1 MDLRSI
7 VACLLALLIPLCIG
21 CPTGDG
27 DDDDSTPVGDDDDSA
42 AGDDDTGDDDTFD
55 PNDQDGDGSSVL
67 DDPPDCDDN
76 DPFVYPDA
84 WELWDYNDNDCD
96 NDIDEEMPL
105 HRQCMLQGDSYDGLS
120 ITLGAPGDIT
130 GDGLADLLIGTDI
143 RGVLL
148 FEGSETRCEYGDA
161 TTSLP
166 AWTDPGAGK
175 GGFGTVLLTGD
186 INNDGVQEIF
196 IGAPLEDVGEAGAGA
211 VYMYDT
217 ADGDLYDI
225 DATFTG
231 LDAGENFGLTV
242 AAGGD
247 INADGVGDLLIAGR
261 MLPDTWQIHLF
272 FGSLGGFSGTL
283 TSADADAI
291 VEGEMEE
298 ATDTIA
304 LGFAPDLNGD
314 SSPELL
320 VGTPD
325 DGALDEGGAYLLLS
339 ALVWDDRLLGMADVK
354 FMPEGTEDENLGYQV
369 GPLGDM
375 VGNETLDFYVAAP
388 GASGTGSG
396 TGRVY
401 VYGGGEHSWLG
412 TLTGGDAESSIRLS
426 NSENFGLATV
436 NVGNIDLDGYDDLVV
451 LSTDYEVDGYG
462 WGGLF
467 LVRGKSSGL
476 PEDHGLYERSSH
488 YLAEANDYVGPSLVY
503 VGDMDGDG
511 YGEIALGDYL
521 SGWGDG
527 RAYVLY
533 PPESPLAP

>member
-1 MDLRSI
+1 MDLRSAL
-7 VACLLALLIPLCIG
+7 ACLLALLFPLCVG
-21 CPTGDG
+21 CPTGD
-27 DDDDSTPVGDDDDSA
+27 DDDDSTPVDDDDDSA
-42 AGDDDTGDDDTFD
+42 ADDDDTGDDDTFD

-76 DPFVYPDA
+76 DPYVHPDA

-148 FEGSETRCEYGDA
+148 FEGSETRCEYGDP

-166 AWTDPGAGK
+166 GWTDPGAGE
-175 GGFGTVLLTGD
+175 GGFATVLATGD
-186 INNDGVQEIF
+186 VNNDGVQEIF
-196 IGAPLEDVGEAGAGA
+196 IGAPLENGAETGIGA

-217 ADGDLYDI
+217 ADGDLYDV
-225 DATFTG
+225 DATFNG
-231 LDAGENFGLTV
+231 V
-242 AAGGD
+242 AASENLGVTVVAGSD
-247 INADGVGDLLIAGR
+247 INADGVGDLLLAGR
-261 MLPDTWQIHLF
+261 LQPDTWQINLF

-283 TSADADAI
+283 TSADADAV

-298 ATDTIA
+298 ADDRIA

-314 SSPELL
+314 GSNELL
-320 VGTPD
+320 VGLPD
-325 DGALDEGGAYLLLS
+325 DGSLDEGMGYLLLS
-339 ALVWDDRLLGMADVK
+339 ALVWEDRLLGMADVK
-354 FMPEGTEDENLGYQV
+354 FMPDGTEDENLGAQV
-369 GPLGDM
+369 GTLGNM
-375 VGNETLDFYVAAP
+375 VGNETADFFVAAP
-388 GASGTGSG
+388 GASGTGAG
-396 TGRVY
+396 VGRVH
-401 VYGGGEHSWLG
+401 VYGGDEHSWLG
-412 TLTGGDAESSIRLS
+412 TLTGADAESSVRLS
-426 NSENFGLATV
+426 NSENFGIATV
-436 NVGNIDLDGYDDLVV
+436 DVGNIDLDGHDDMVV
-451 LSTDYEVDGYG
+451 LTTDYQVDGFG

-467 LVRGKSSGL
+467 LVRGKASGL

-488 YLAEANDYVGPSLVY
+488 YLAEANDYVGPALVY

-527 RAYVLY
+527 RTYVLY